1 MPVVCLVFLTL
12 ATLVHRIEEFLFA
25 GPLLTLYSVAM
36 LTALVAGKSARR
48 IAPFLAG
55 LLAGGLIFWLLL
67 MIVLAL
73 PAIFFT
79 SYYGAGL
86 LGFSPAF
93 ASIAFQRR
101 MRLMMHLSHE
111 VPGRFWLLVTGL
123 LVSIVVPLAV
133 GAVLTFWLAAQPVL

>member
-1 MPVVCLVFLTL
+1 LWPGNQP
-12 ATLVHRIEEFLFA
+12 AA
-25 GPLLTLYSVAM
+25 S
-36 LTALVAGKSARR
+36 RR
-48 IAPFLAG
+48 FSLDSWQ
-55 LLAGGLIFWLLL
+55 GLIFWLLL

-101 MRLMMHLSHE
+101 MRLMMHLSQE
-111 VPGRFWLLVTGL
+111 VLPGA
-123 LVSIVVPLAV
+123 I
-133 GAVLTFWLAAQPVL
+133 LAAAHGLAGFDGRPVGCWRGADILARCSARFVTLSPSFR